1 MLARAGEANDRRGTP
16 HYPDHPKQAD
26 DLEFQALPDAHN
38 SKNPNGLGCKEA
50 NY

>member
-1 MLARAGEANDRRGTP
+1 MLALAGEANDHCGTP
-16 HYPDHPKQAD
+16 HPPDHPKQAD

-38 SKNPNGLGCKEA
+38 SKNPNALGYKEA